1 MVQQCDFCDV
11 LPKSNLCSC
20 IFRLVFIFLESQNL
34 AVSLDTPSGPIT
46 PIHASICI
54 WQLWKFF
61 IADLFV
67 TESCIYT
74 SQRWRRKMKIFVN
87 TFNKANPIYMW
98 DIQWEVVHKLLLP
111 QKSLGS
117 SSSQTTFHLLQKLK
131 KQMYDWEG
139 GSITSQTNHTIHS
152 VEVCHFLASLKKR
165 PMKIT
170 SLQQLFSAIIF
181 PPMTHCYRV
190 QYVQTHDLSK
200 VETRPHG
207 RFIKSYFGAASK
219 DVVLVLWILSAAE
232 KRGIFR
238 PLLCSGL

>member
-1 MVQQCDFCDV
+1 M
-11 LPKSNLCSC
+11 LCSC

-67 TESCIYT
+67 TEPCIYP

-87 TFNKANPIYMW
+87 TFNKANPIGERYSAHC
-98 DIQWEVVHKLLLP
+98 WEVGHKLLLP

-139 GSITSQTNHTIHS
+139 GSITSQTNHTIHN
-152 VEVCHFLASLKKR
+152 VEVCHFLARLNKGQR
-165 PMKIT
+165 
-170 SLQQLFSAIIF
+170 
-181 PPMTHCYRV
+181 R
-190 QYVQTHDLSK
+190 
-200 VETRPHG
+200 
-207 RFIKSYFGAASK
+207 
-219 DVVLVLWILSAAE
+219 
-232 KRGIFR
+232 
-238 PLLCSGL
+238 

>member
-34 AVSLDTPSGPIT
+34 AVSLDTPSGPIST
-46 PIHASICI
+46 IHASICI

-87 TFNKANPIYMW
+87 TFNKANPIGERYSAHC
-98 DIQWEVVHKLLLP
+98 WEVVHKLLLP

-117 SSSQTTFHLLQKLK
+117 SSSQTTFHLVQMWTQKK
-131 KQMYDWEG
+131 SKC
-139 GSITSQTNHTIHS
+139 TIG
-152 VEVCHFLASLKKR
+152 
-165 PMKIT
+165 
-170 SLQQLFSAIIF
+170 
-181 PPMTHCYRV
+181 RV
-190 QYVQTHDLSK
+190 
-200 VETRPHG
+200 
-207 RFIKSYFGAASK
+207 GA
-219 DVVLVLWILSAAE
+219 
-232 KRGIFR
+232 
-238 PLLCSGL
+238 